1 MKNLLVLVFLM
12 IFISCQNDQIK
23 IVHFKF
29 EKKRHSLDTLSENFE
44 EYSHSFSEYSLDEI
58 ISLIQFDESMKR
70 EQGRGIYSENR
81 LQYIKDSI
89 NYDSIQAK
97 REIPVFK

>member
-29 EKKRHSLDTLSENFE
+29 EKKRQSLDTISEKFGGYRN
-44 EYSHSFSEYSLDEI
+44 SFSEYSLNDI
-58 ISLIQFDESMKR
+58 LSSIQFNEYMKR
-70 EQGRGIYSENR
+70 EQGRGIYSEKR
-81 LQYIKDSI
+81 LQHIKDSI
-89 NYDSIQAK
+89 NYDSIQDIT
-97 REIPVFK
+97 EVPVFE